1 MAERPKRIT
10 RAVKPK
16 DLADL
21 LARPPRASLAF
32 AGGGTLEAA
41 PVAFRFDGGRYWV
54 GLDADAAARVEDGR
68 VALLVDEGCY
78 HTELRGV
85 SVRGRA
91 VPGDGP
97 TGQAAAGLTWLE
109 VWPER
114 VSAWNYGAMR
124 LRGEK

>member
-1 MAERPKRIT
+1 MPEQPKRIT
-10 RAVKPK
+10 RAVRPE

-32 AGGGTLEAA
+32 AGGRTVDAA
-41 PVAFRFDGGRYWV
+41 PVAFRFEGGRYWV
-54 GLDADAAARVEDGR
+54 GLDAATAARVENER

-91 VPGDGP
+91 VTGDGP
-97 TGQAAAGLTWLE
+97 PGQAAGGLAWLE
-109 VWPER
+109 VTPDK
-114 VSAWNYGAMR
+114 VTAWNYGAMR
-124 LRGEK
+124 SRGEK